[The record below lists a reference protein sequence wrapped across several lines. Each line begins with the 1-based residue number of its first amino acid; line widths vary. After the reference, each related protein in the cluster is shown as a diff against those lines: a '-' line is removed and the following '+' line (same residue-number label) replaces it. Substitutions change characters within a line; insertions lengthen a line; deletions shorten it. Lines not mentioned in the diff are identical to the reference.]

1 MQIFNDC
8 EMKFR
13 HTLTASPVFQALRSR
28 WDRMIF
34 SSPDLEEEYCH
45 RIATNSLSLHTI
57 LVAMFFISMSS
68 ATLAY
73 FGGKS
78 YSEANLVSSIA
89 MWVIH
94 FAWLLV
100 LRFRALPVKA
110 TVKVVPVIVLMLDML
125 ILAAANPEAQNHFGI
140 WNTKMVCN
148 EIGGLVNRC
157 FRDDYWLNAV
167 VSSGMVTVFGIYLI
181 PCRQSVFAVPAAWA
195 LHIILLMWSRSG
207 TALRYFTPVSDY
219 FWPGIGVVMYF
230 SSITLALRYTSESCD
245 RELFWTHRAQLS
257 ACKAQEEMVTASRRL
272 CRSVFDMVFFLK
284 EGSLE
289 FYDKSQKQRFV
300 QALRAG
306 NLTNS
311 DSDSFTDFFIDKVER
326 ERFRSYI
333 QECSFDVLT
342 NQRAELPAQLIS
354 VLLRDGSGLTVST
367 KVYCTRFQ
375 KFNFEHPFEAPDEFL
390 LVGLMWEGTSP
401 MLPEHHALD
410 STAQANEEPHGVSH
424 LLKEN
429 MSRHEKTTGK
439 SLATSST
446 LAAIGCRNKTPSY
459 SSSASQ
465 QSISIEKLLTC
476 IPEDLRSDGQSEGV
490 QSAPPAPQAHAIKKD
505 GHSIC
510 DNVNHAS
517 SRSEKQPTS
526 KQKLS
531 FQFSSKSSSAPKRM
545 KGSTRPG
552 EHKVRQHISDLRR
565 VLPEIDPLPG
575 FIEGVQYLMRHIPA
589 EVLEE
594 DPAACCHWHGAMRQL
609 KGVCRHFE
617 ASTKDCK
624 AFWMPFNGW
633 KCQACGAAHHDDD
646 DKDCCML
653 CGANCKAIHVSL

>member
-375 KFNFEHPFEAPDEFL
+375 KLNFEHPFEAPDEFL

-401 MLPEHHALD
+401 MLLEHQARD
-410 STAQANEEPHGVSH
+410 STTQANVEPLSVSH

-429 MSRHEKTTGK
+429 MSRHGK
-439 SLATSST
+439 SSSTSNT
-446 LAAIGCRNKTPSY
+446 LAASRCRQKTPSY
-459 SSSASQ
+459 STLSSPQKSM
-465 QSISIEKLLTC
+465 SSEKLLTS
-476 IPEDLRSDGQSEGV
+476 IPEDLKSEDSNVQSEGV
-490 QSAPPAPQAHAIKKD
+490 QSGPPAPQAHSMEIN
-505 GHSIC
+505 GSSTC
-510 DNVNHAS
+510 DNVDPAS
-517 SRSEKQPTS
+517 SNNKQQPLG
-526 KQKLS
+526 KQKLALNS
-531 FQFSSKSSSAPKRM
+531 LSTSSSAPNRM
-545 KGSTRPG
+545 KGSAQPG

-565 VLPEIDPLPG
+565 GSPAIDPLPC
-575 FIEGVQYLMRHIPA
+575 FIEGVKYLMQHIPA

-609 KGVCRHFE
+609 KGVYRHFE
-617 ASTKDCK
+617 ASTRDCNV
-624 AFWMPFNGW
+624 FWMPLDGW
-633 KCQACGAAHHDDD
+633 KCNACGAVHDEDD
-646 DKDCCML
+646 YKGHCML
-653 CGANCKAIHVSL
+653 CGANCKATLTSL